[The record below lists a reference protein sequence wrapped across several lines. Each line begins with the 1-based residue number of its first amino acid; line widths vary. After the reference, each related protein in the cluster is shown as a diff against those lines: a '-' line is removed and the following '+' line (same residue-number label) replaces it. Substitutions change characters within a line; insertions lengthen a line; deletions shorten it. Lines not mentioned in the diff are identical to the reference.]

1 MARSLAAGDLR
12 APALLLA
19 VAFAAHNLEEAI
31 AFPRMRTAIAARAR
45 DLGLPWWSPAPAVST
60 TVLLAITLAGVVAML
75 WAGRRPPNA
84 RRRFAVRTLA
94 WILLANVLAPHVPA
108 ALVLGGYTPGL
119 LTALAV
125 NTPLSLWILLR
136 AAR

>member
-1 MARSLAAGDLR
+1 MARRSAAGDLR

-19 VAFAAHNLEEAI
+19 VAFTGHNLEEAI
-31 AFPRMRTAIAARAR
+31 AFPRMRTAIAGRAH

-60 TVLLAITLAGVVAML
+60 TVLLAITFAGVLAML
-75 WAGRRPPNA
+75 WAGRWPPNA
-84 RRRFAVRTLA
+84 RRRFAVRALA
-94 WILLANVLAPHVPA
+94 WILLANVLLPHVPA

-125 NTPLSLWILLR
+125 NTPLSLWVLLR

>member
-1 MARSLAAGDLR
+1 VAGSLAAGDLR

-31 AFPRMRTAIAARAR
+31 AFPRMRMAIAGRFH
-45 DLGLPWWSPAPAVST
+45 DLGLPLWSPAPAVST
-60 TVLLAITLAGVVAML
+60 TVLLAITVAGVLAML
-75 WAGRRPPNA
+75 WAGRQPPNA
-84 RRRFAVRTLA
+84 RRRFAVRALA
-94 WILLANVLAPHVPA
+94 WILLANVLLPHVPA

-125 NTPLSLWILLR
+125 NTPLSLWVLLR